1 MLHHFAITV
10 SDLPTSMAFYRLVL
24 EGVGYALSH
33 YDEKRIAVWLG
44 PNPEI
49 LIYQARTDQLD
60 RKHVTYDPGIHHIAF
75 QVDEREVIDKL
86 WKDLKLN
93 GYHILDDPREYPE
106 YAENYYAVFFED
118 PDGIKLEL
126 MCLSS

>member
-1 MLHHFAITV
+1 
-10 SDLPTSMAFYRLVL
+10 MAR
-24 EGVGYALSH
+24 S
-33 YDEKRIAVWLG
+33 K
-44 PNPEI
+44 PEI

>member
-1 MLHHFAITV
+1 MLHHLAITV
-10 SDLPTSMAFYRLVL
+10 SDLKTSMPFYRLVL

-33 YDEKRIAVWLG
+33 YDEQRIAVWLG

-75 QVDEREVIDKL
+75 QVEECGIIDQL
-86 WKDLKLN
+86 WKELKLN
-93 GYHILDDPREYPE
+93 GYLILDDPREYPE
-106 YAENYYAVFFED
+106 YAEKYYAIFFED
-118 PDGIKLEL
+118 PDGMKLEVVS
-126 MCLSS
+126 LSG